1 MTDVDRAGGAAAP
14 TAAPPRAL
22 RLARLAV
29 AAVFFLDGLGFA
41 NWVVRIPAV
50 QERLGLGEGA
60 LGLALLGVAV
70 GALVAMPLAGRL
82 VGVRGSR
89 PVTRVAALAFAA
101 TLALPALAPT
111 LTLLTL
117 ALVLLG
123 AANGALGV
131 AMNAQAA
138 AVERAYGRPI
148 MAGFHAL
155 FSLGGLVGAGIGGL
169 AAAQGVGVAPHLAGV
184 ALAAAVAA
192 AVVGPRMLP
201 AAADALS
208 DAPRRVTRP
217 SRALVA
223 LGVVAFCVLFGE
235 GAMADWSAVYLRDVT
250 GAGPGLA
257 AAGFATFSLAM
268 AVGRSVGDALT
279 VRLGPARLVRAGGVV
294 AALGLAVALAVATP
308 WAAVAGFGVVGAGL
322 SIVFPTVLTAAGRLP
337 GGAPGAAIAAVS
349 AFGYAGFLA
358 GPPVIGLVAEASTL
372 RVGLALVVL
381 TSAFIAVL
389 GAAYRGGAQRAGG
402 AAAGDTSDGA
412 GPTAGYAEGAQ
423 HAA

>member
-1 MTDVDRAGGAAAP
+1 MTDVDRSGGAAAGA
-14 TAAPPRAL
+14 AAPPRAL

-208 DAPRRVTRP
+208 DAPRRFTRP

-268 AVGRSVGDALT
+268 AVGRSVGDRLT
-279 VRLGPARLVRAGGVV
+279 IRLGPMRLVRASGAVS
-294 AALGLAVALAVATP
+294 ALGLALALAVGEP
-308 WAAVAGFGVVGAGL
+308 WAAVVGFGAVGAGL
-322 SIVFPTVLTAAGRLP
+322 SIVFPAVLTAAGRLP
-337 GGAPGAAIAAVS
+337 GSAAGAAIAAVS
-349 AFGYAGFLA
+349 MFGYSGFLV
-358 GPPVIGLVAEASTL
+358 GPPIIGFVAEALTL
-372 RVGLALVVL
+372 RAGLAIVVA
-381 TSAFIAVL
+381 TSAVIALLASALL
-389 GAAYRGGAQRAGG
+389 GSEGRATRESSGSAEAAGG
-402 AAAGDTSDGA
+402 
-412 GPTAGYAEGAQ
+412 YADERGAQ